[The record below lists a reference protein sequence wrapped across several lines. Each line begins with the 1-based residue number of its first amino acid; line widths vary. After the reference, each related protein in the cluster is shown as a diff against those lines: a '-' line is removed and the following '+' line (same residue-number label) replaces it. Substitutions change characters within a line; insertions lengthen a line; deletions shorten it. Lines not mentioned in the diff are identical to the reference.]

1 MNTDST
7 EKISYLSLSAN
18 EIRPLEKPVV
28 RETAWTIYVNG
39 QELVTILCT
48 PDKMSCLVL
57 GFLASEGII
66 QSLDDVALLRICEDE
81 GNLADVRLKN
91 ESLSLPRKQVLLSGC
106 GGGVTFND
114 LSASRTPLD
123 SSLSISPSQILK
135 LMRLLYQEAEAYR
148 AAGGI
153 HASALSNGESL
164 LVVAED
170 VGRHNTL
177 DKIRGEC
184 MLKGIPTKERII
196 LTTGRI
202 SSEMVNKAV
211 GMETPILISRTSP
224 TDLAVRLADSWG
236 ITLVGYAREKR
247 IDCRHWSNQRAGQHA
262 MSPCRS
268 VLVRSNAT
276 LSVYLCA
283 GAIPDCYGPQW
294 LGVFCEDV

>member
-1 MNTDST
+1 MSNDSA
-7 EKISYLSLSAN
+7 EKVSYLSLSAN

-48 PDKMSCLVL
+48 PNKMSFLVL

-66 QSLDDVALLRICEDE
+66 QSLDDVGILRICEDE
-81 GNLADVRLKN
+81 GNVADVRLRD
-91 ESLSLPRKQVLLSGC
+91 ESLALPRKRVLLSGC
-106 GGGVTFND
+106 GGGVTFED
-114 LSASRTPLD
+114 LKASRAPLD
-123 SSLSISPSQILK
+123 SPLTISRSQVLK
-135 LMRLLYQEAEAYR
+135 SMRLLYQRAEVYR

-153 HASALSNGESL
+153 HASALSDGERL

-184 MLKGIPTKERII
+184 MLRGIPTNDRLL

-236 ITLVGYAREKR
+236 ITLVGYARGKRMNVYTHSERITPREK
-247 IDCRHWSNQRAGQHA
+247 
-262 MSPCRS
+262 P
-268 VLVRSNAT
+268 
-276 LSVYLCA
+276 
-283 GAIPDCYGPQW
+283 
-294 LGVFCEDV
+294 

>member
-1 MNTDST
+1 MNNDST
-7 EKISYLSLSAN
+7 EKVSYLSLSAN

-48 PDKMSCLVL
+48 PNKMSFLVL

-66 QSLDDVALLRICEDE
+66 QGLNDVGVLRVCEDE
-81 GNLADVRLKN
+81 GNVVEVRLRDEN
-91 ESLSLPRKQVLLSGC
+91 LSLPQKRVLLSGC
-106 GGGVTFND
+106 GGGVTFDD
-114 LSASRTPLD
+114 LRANHAPLD
-123 SSLSISPSQILK
+123 SPLTISHSQVLK
-135 LMRLLYQEAEAYR
+135 LMRLLYQRAEAYR

-153 HASALSNGESL
+153 HASALSDGARL

-184 MLKGIPTKERII
+184 MVRGIPTNDRLL

-236 ITLVGYAREKR
+236 ITLVGYARGKR
-247 IDCRHWSNQRAGQHA
+247 MNLYTHPERITS
-262 MSPCRS
+262 M
-268 VLVRSNAT
+268 
-276 LSVYLCA
+276 
-283 GAIPDCYGPQW
+283 
-294 LGVFCEDV
+294 E

>member
-1 MNTDST
+1 MSNDST
-7 EKISYLSLSAN
+7 EKVSYLSFSAN

-48 PDKMSCLVL
+48 PNKMSFLVL

-66 QSLDDVALLRICEDE
+66 QSLDDVGILRLCEDE
-81 GNLADVRLKN
+81 GNVVEVRLRD
-91 ESLSLPRKQVLLSGC
+91 EIYSLPRKRVLLSGC
-106 GGGVTFND
+106 GGGVTFDD
-114 LSASRTPLD
+114 LRANRAPLD
-123 SSLSISPSQILK
+123 SPLTISHSQVLK
-135 LMRLLYQEAEAYR
+135 LMRLLYRRAEAYR

-153 HASALSNGESL
+153 HASALSDGARL

-184 MLKGIPTKERII
+184 MVRGIPTNDRII

-202 SSEMVNKAV
+202 SSEMVNKGV

-236 ITLVGYAREKR
+236 ITLVGYARGKR
-247 IDCRHWSNQRAGQHA
+247 MNLYTHPERITSA
-262 MSPCRS
+262 
-268 VLVRSNAT
+268 
-276 LSVYLCA
+276 
-283 GAIPDCYGPQW
+283 
-294 LGVFCEDV
+294 E